1 MHVYICIFMHTH
13 IYVHINTT
21 ELRPNISVMT
31 IMEINFS
38 SPIKEKLFKLI
49 HKIEIFAIYKNHN

>member
-1 MHVYICIFMHTH
+1 MYFMHTH

-31 IMEINFS
+31 IMEISLS

>member
-1 MHVYICIFMHTH
+1 MHTH

-21 ELRPNISVMT
+21 ELRPNIFVMT
-31 IMEINFS
+31 IMEISFS